1 MLGMTIISLLTDFG
15 TKDGFI
21 GVMKGVIWGIAPEAF
36 ISDLTHEIAPQ
47 NVAHGAYILGQSY
60 AYFPAGSVHTA
71 VVDPGVGTQRLG
83 LAARIGSQFF
93 VAPDNGLITIPW
105 KNANQ
110 AGESIEIVALNRP
123 EFWLKNVSHS
133 FHGRDIFAP
142 VAAYLA
148 RGVPLKDLG
157 DPLPEPVLLDLPEP
171 VINETDA
178 QAQVILVDSFG
189 NLITNFTRAMAADRK
204 IAEISVAGEKLKGLV
219 STFGAAQPEALIAM
233 FDSSDRLSVC
243 VVNGSAAG
251 RLSAAVGTAVTIH
264 WA

>member
-1 MLGMTIISLLTDFG
+1 
-15 TKDGFI
+15 
-21 GVMKGVIWGIAPEAF
+21 
-36 ISDLTHEIAPQ
+36 
-47 NVAHGAYILGQSY
+47 
-60 AYFPAGSVHTA
+60 
-71 VVDPGVGTQRLG
+71 
-83 LAARIGSQFF
+83 
-93 VAPDNGLITIPW
+93 
-105 KNANQ
+105 
-110 AGESIEIVALNRP
+110 
-123 EFWLKNVSHS
+123 
-133 FHGRDIFAP
+133 
-142 VAAYLA
+142 
-148 RGVPLKDLG
+148 
-157 DPLPEPVLLDLPEP
+157 LPEPVLLDLPEP